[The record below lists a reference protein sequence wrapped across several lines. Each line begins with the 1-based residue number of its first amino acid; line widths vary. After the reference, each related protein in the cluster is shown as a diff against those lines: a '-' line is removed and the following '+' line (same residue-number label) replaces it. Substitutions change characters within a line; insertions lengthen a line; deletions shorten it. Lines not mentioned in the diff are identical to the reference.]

1 MSFVTWLRAL
11 NAVGTVAEASRLF
24 RGVRT
29 DVERDA
35 AGGEPGSTQ
44 LEARLASVVV
54 AALKEAF
61 DRDRARF
68 NLEQGHLDAER
79 ERADARLRLEWLRQ
93 TSERTLGQVRMMAV
107 MSLVVW
113 VASGLLLVWLPGSQA
128 SASRLLLG
136 FGWGALIATVAC
148 AFVAHNRITAWLV
161 GAQTSDAT
169 PTDLPQ
175 SSSRAILPWLL
186 VLGFALTAGSII
198 TALAPS
204 P

>member
-1 MSFVTWLRAL
+1 MAFLTWLRAL
-11 NAVGTVAEASRLF
+11 NAIGTVAEASKVF
-24 RGVRT
+24 RGAST
-29 DVERDA
+29 DVEREA
-35 AGGEPGSTQ
+35 AGGEAGSTQ

-79 ERADARLRLEWLRQ
+79 ERAEARLRLEWLRQ
-93 TSERTLGQVRMMAV
+93 TSERTLGQVRMIAV

-128 SASRLLLG
+128 SAPKLLLG

-148 AFVAHNRITAWLV
+148 AFVAHNRITTWLV
-161 GAQTSDAT
+161 GAQMSDAT
-169 PTDLPQ
+169 PADLPQ
-175 SSSRAILPWLL
+175 SSSITILPWLL
-186 VLGFALTAGSII
+186 VLGFALTAASLI
-198 TALAPS
+198 TAL
-204 P
+204 

>member
-29 DVERDA
+29 GLEREA

-93 TSERTLGQVRMMAV
+93 TSERTLGQVRMIAV
-107 MSLVVW
+107 ISLVVW
-113 VASGLLLVWLPGSQA
+113 VASGLFLVWLPSQA

-161 GAQTSDAT
+161 GAQTSDA
-169 PTDLPQ
+169 PPADLPQ
-175 SSSRAILPWLL
+175 SSSRTILPWLL
-186 VLGFALTAGSII
+186 VLGFALTAGSVI

>member
-1 MSFVTWLRAL
+1 MAFVTWLRAL

-24 RGVRT
+24 RGART
-29 DVERDA
+29 DLEREA

-79 ERADARLRLEWLRQ
+79 GRADARLRLEWLRQ
-93 TSERTLGQVRMMAV
+93 TSERTLGQVRMIAV

-128 SASRLLLG
+128 SASKLLLG

-148 AFVAHNRITAWLV
+148 AFAAHNRITAWLV
-161 GAQTSDAT
+161 GAQTSDAA
-169 PTDLPQ
+169 PADLPQ

-186 VLGFALTAGSII
+186 VLGFALTAGSVI

>member
-1 MSFVTWLRAL
+1 MSVVTWLRAL

-24 RGVRT
+24 RGART
-29 DVERDA
+29 DLEREA

-79 ERADARLRLEWLRQ
+79 ERAEARLRLEWLRQ
-93 TSERTLGQVRMMAV
+93 TSERTLGQVRMIAV

-169 PTDLPQ
+169 PADLPR
-175 SSSRAILPWLL
+175 SASRTILPWLL
-186 VLGFALTAGSII
+186 VLGFALTAGSVI

-204 P
+204 S